1 MMTKC
6 VKCGETL
13 ISPDWSEFVSESL
26 VINLWVCTTC
36 GDRFEIKAW
45 VPESAEPKK
54 KRDRLGT
61 DVPSA
66 LGGINSSSTCASLI
80 CR

>member
-26 VINLWVCTTC
+26 VINLWVCTIC
-36 GDRFEIKAW
+36 GDRFETKAW
-45 VPESAEPKK
+45 VPDSAEPKK
-54 KRDRLGT
+54 SEIDWELMFPPLL
-61 DVPSA
+61 VA
-66 LGGINSSSTCASLI
+66 
-80 CR
+80 